1 MNMIVTGLLGA
12 LFPCMAAGDLQPQET
27 ATQASINHV
36 LDDWHQAAAVADAE
50 RYFKYFTADAV
61 FMGTDAT
68 ERWTRDE
75 FYRYA
80 KPYFDKGKAWSFKP
94 VKRNIT
100 VGPDGKVAWFDEE
113 LDTPNLGPARGSG
126 VLVRRGD
133 DWKIAQYNLSVPIPN
148 EIFKEIKERIGQAL
162 KAKK

>member
-1 MNMIVTGLLGA
+1 MMHACVGLWCLASLAGED
-12 LFPCMAAGDLQPQET
+12 AAT
-27 ATQASINHV
+27 VKAINQV
-36 LDDWHQAAAVADAE
+36 VDDWHQAASAADAD
-50 RYFKYFTADAV
+50 RYFKHMTSTAV
-61 FMGTDAT
+61 FLGTDAT

-94 VKRNIT
+94 IRRNVT
-100 VGPDGKVAWFDEE
+100 LGPDEKSAWFDEE

-126 VLVRRGD
+126 VLVRDGN

-148 EIFKEIKERIGQAL
+148 DIFKDIKKQIEKAL
-162 KAKK
+162 KEKK